1 VIILDEVVKDV
12 SKPSVINQSNGLS
25 VLGFGLAF
33 GVVGAIGMLI
43 MTVAGMFGA
52 FSAWIALFVDA
63 YGFLGFSSSWLGVV
77 LGTVYG
83 FIDCFVFGALVAW
96 FYNMFKK

>member
-1 VIILDEVVKDV
+1 MDEVVKEV
-12 SKPSVINQSNGLS
+12 SKPSITSEKDGLS

-33 GVVGAIGMLI
+33 GVVGAICMLV

-52 FSAWIALFVDA
+52 FPAWNALFVDA
-63 YGFLGFSSSWLGVV
+63 YGFLGFSLSWLGVV

-83 FIDCFVFGALVAW
+83 FIDCFVFGILVAW
-96 FYNMFKK
+96 FYNMFKR